1 MEKIILELVIER
13 GDGDLF
19 GRVNYDGNLI
29 VDNAPTVAALEN
41 QIRVLLKEFDG
52 IDADKVEFEHYYDV
66 YALFEEFDFINI
78 TKFAKY
84 AGINPGL
91 MRQYASGV
99 KRPKQV
105 QAKKIEAAFHK
116 LSHEINRIAIYAD

>member
-1 MEKIILELVIER
+1 MKKVKLDLVIER
-13 GDGDLF
+13 GNNDLF
-19 GRVNYDGNLI
+19 GRVTYNGNLI
-29 VDNAPTVAALEN
+29 FDNASTVNDLEN
-41 QIRVLLKEFDG
+41 QIKALLKEFEDV
-52 IDADKVEFEHYYDV
+52 DPDSVEFEHYYDV

-99 KRPKQV
+99 KNPRQP
-105 QAKKIEAAFHK
+105 QARKIEAAFHK
-116 LSHEINRIAIYAD
+116 LSHEINRIAIYAE